1 MDKISLEDYDLANIT
16 EDEIRKINDLEQS
29 ISSSLRK
36 DIILIA
42 YQKKDPDI
50 GRGGFKC

>member
-1 MDKISLEDYDLANIT
+1 MDKISLENYELATIT

-36 DIILIA
+36 EIKLIA
-42 YQKKDPDI
+42 YQKKNLNI
-50 GRGGFKC
+50 GKYGFKC